1 MYDKP
6 DGSRGYRGGDTRL
19 VSIRRGVTFAT
30 LATLLDDDDEASD
43 DARLAR
49 RKKTGLK
56 VYYRDPNDGVT
67 LLRVARDAD
76 IDEMFEEWDRRMATL
91 ARASG
96 ADASAAAAAE
106 KLKVYVCEKSG
117 SADSGAGTP
126 RDSQRQNRKDTVGD
140 GDTNEHGARSANKN
154 AKTASAS
161 SGLQNVPSA
170 ELTLVHRLGGGAFGE
185 VHLAL
190 WRGSEVAV
198 KFLHARQRLSRV
210 SETREEKEKAK
221 ARVDPLAKGS
231 MRERDETDFVSATSA
246 TDSADS
252 DREEDLL
259 DDAREASASRE
270 SFLKEARVMAAL
282 HHPNVVFVYGVVDDG
297 DRLGIVEEFMR
308 SGSLRRLL
316 NLHVREARES
326 SRAAED

>member
-19 VSIRRGVTFAT
+19 VSIRRGATFDT
-30 LATLLDDDDEASD
+30 LVTLLDDDDETSD

-49 RKKTGLK
+49 RKKNGLK

-91 ARASG
+91 AREAG
-96 ADASAAAAAE
+96 ADASAAAGAAE

-126 RDSQRQNRKDTVGD
+126 RDSRAAAEAVRKDTDRERVV
-140 GDTNEHGARSANKN
+140 NET
-154 AKTASAS
+154 AKSAS
-161 SGLQNVPSA
+161 KASGLQNVPSA

-190 WRGSEVAV
+190 WRG
-198 KFLHARQRLSRV
+198 
-210 SETREEKEKAK
+210 
-221 ARVDPLAKGS
+221 
-231 MRERDETDFVSATSA
+231 
-246 TDSADS
+246 
-252 DREEDLL
+252 
-259 DDAREASASRE
+259 
-270 SFLKEARVMAAL
+270 
-282 HHPNVVFVYGVVDDG
+282 
-297 DRLGIVEEFMR
+297 
-308 SGSLRRLL
+308 
-316 NLHVREARES
+316 
-326 SRAAED
+326 